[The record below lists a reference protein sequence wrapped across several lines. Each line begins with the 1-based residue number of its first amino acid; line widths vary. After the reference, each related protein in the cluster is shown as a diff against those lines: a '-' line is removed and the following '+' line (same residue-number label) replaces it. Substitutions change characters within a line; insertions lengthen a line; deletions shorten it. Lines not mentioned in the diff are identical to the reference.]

1 MMYLICHITSHE
13 IYGWALLVLCQYADK
28 FCDHNDCDGGDIFL
42 ICHVAPL
49 MNTFKECEF
58 KGGRLSR

>member
-1 MMYLICHITSHE
+1 MMYLIYYITSHE

-42 ICHVAPL
+42 ICHVASH
-49 MNTFKECEF
+49 EHV
-58 KGGRLSR
+58 